1 MDQNGQLHKGK
12 PIFQSNQSLNSSQSQ
27 SNLLASL
34 RNEGENSNMAEII
47 VRPTPINTKKYD
59 EGITKAKHLNP
70 NISLTPLIKN
80 FRLNSFDFHG
90 EFNVEKHMKN
100 TQILKPLTDFKLKS
114 NNKLSNKNYE
124 LAMLGCQT
132 PKPTSKQ
139 SINYLAA
146 GEFIFFSNEELR
158 HVTDKTTTFIF
169 KELLIPNKLT
179 TLMEVLFRLLTA
191 SLIWTISS
199 TMTCKSYSKR
209 MPN

>member
-1 MDQNGQLHKGK
+1 MSKGK
-12 PIFQSNQSLNSSQSQ
+12 PTFQSNQQLNSSQSQ
-27 SNLLASL
+27 SSLLASL
-34 RNEGENSNMAEII
+34 RNESEMPNMAEII

-59 EGITKAKHLNP
+59 EGITKKMNP

-124 LAMLGCQT
+124 LAMNGSQT

-146 GEFIFFSNEELR
+146 G
-158 HVTDKTTTFIF
+158 K
-169 KELLIPNKLT
+169 
-179 TLMEVLFRLLTA
+179 
-191 SLIWTISS
+191 
-199 TMTCKSYSKR
+199 
-209 MPN
+209 